1 MICVDAQGIPLVI
14 DTESANRNEVLLIE
28 PLIEKMTLQNRQP
41 ERLIYD
47 KAADSQ
53 KLRDNLADMGVD
65 LICPHRKIKNR
76 KQKTQDGRKLRRY
89 TRRWIVERTIAWLHN
104 FRRVVTRWEYHD
116 YLYLN
121 FVKLACLF
129 TILNRFSDCF

>member
-14 DTESANRNEVLLIE
+14 DIESANRNEVVLIE
-28 PLIEKMTLQNRQP
+28 PLIEQLTLQKRQP

-47 KAADSQ
+47 KAADSDP
-53 KLRDNLADMGVD
+53 LRSRLAERGID
-65 LICPHRKIKNR
+65 LICPHRKGRR
-76 KQKTQDGRKLRRY
+76 KKKTQDGRKLPRY
-89 TRRWIVERTIAWLHN
+89 KRRWIVERTIAWLHN

-129 TILNRFSDCF
+129 TMLNRFSDYF